1 MVPISDFDWIVST
14 EIFYGA
20 VTAGNGILAVTDGEK
35 CKGHSVFFA
44 LIKSQDIDV
53 INREGVIRLQRK
65 RGGPLSFVHSDPYLF
80 LIRCSSF
87 PLPLSPAGK
96 RAHRCH
102 QGTGRFLSAA
112 KPAIA
117 EALLSK
123 NV

>member
-65 RGGPLSFVHSDPYLF
+65 RGLPPSLLF
-80 LIRCSSF
+80 IRIHIF
-87 PLPLSPAGK
+87 
-96 RAHRCH
+96 
-102 QGTGRFLSAA
+102 F
-112 KPAIA
+112 
-117 EALLSK
+117 
-123 NV
+123 